1 VRQRK
6 ASEGSSTETERSSA
20 FWHGR
25 MEVIRLCRGAI
36 LGFLAMHWIGSHAV
50 QVRVS
55 SPISTRRV
63 GSTQERDGSEAKAL
77 ADQSMAAAPQA
88 QLKQATAAAH
98 VRGKAEEEGSEARR
112 TTPDAASSNPAPD
125 PAAFGLRP
133 AAPVPPPLRP
143 RRLLPGPPD
152 QRRAVGPSR
161 PLPSLR
167 WSPPF
172 DRALSGM
179 GPKGSYRWGGASL
192 DSHIDKTGRQNHNRG

>member
-36 LGFLAMHWIGSHAV
+36 LGFLAMHWITCCTGACFHA
-50 QVRVS
+50 
-55 SPISTRRV
+55 
-63 GSTQERDGSEAKAL
+63 GSTQEQDGSEAKAL

-125 PAAFGLRP
+125 PAAFDLRP

-152 QRRAVGPSR
+152 QRRAAGPSR

-179 GPKGSYRWGGASL
+179 GPKGSYRWAGLAW
-192 DSHIDKTGRQNHNRG
+192 TAT

>member
-1 VRQRK
+1 MRQRK

-152 QRRAVGPSR
+152 QRRAAGPSR

-179 GPKGSYRWGGASL
+179 GPERVL
-192 DSHIDKTGRQNHNRG
+192 QVGRG